1 MSELLHITIFNQYQ
15 FQYTI
20 LISIMDVP
28 TIADALPLILRTFT
42 EEDDV
47 DSAVEAQDE
56 EKGENAEDDDEDG
69 FDLISKMYIKSSTRK
84 AYNSHNKNL
93 LLWLYSTHPS
103 CLQNYVKDKLDAT
116 LDKDR
121 ESIALYQL
129 FLVLMKI
136 TSQLLWNY

>member
-47 DSAVEAQDE
+47 DLAVEAQDE

-93 LLWLYSTHPS
+93 LLWLYSTHRS
-103 CLQNYVKDKLDAT
+103 YLQNYVKEKLDAT
-116 LDKDR
+116 LDEDR
-121 ESIALYQL
+121 ESIALSIC
-129 FLVLMKI
+129 F
-136 TSQLLWNY
+136 WC

>member
-28 TIADALPLILRTFT
+28 TIADAFLQILRTFT

-47 DSAVEAQDE
+47 DLAVEAQDE

-84 AYNSHNKNL
+84 TYNSQNKIYCCGFTL
-93 LLWLYSTHPS
+93 LIGL
-103 CLQNYVKDKLDAT
+103 A
-116 LDKDR
+116 
-121 ESIALYQL
+121 SIIKSKKNWMLP
-129 FLVLMKI
+129 
-136 TSQLLWNY
+136 